1 MTLPR
6 GAQKMILPQQL
17 DLWSLF
23 AIVFGWGLVPFYG
36 VESHAVRTLNQN
48 KLGWQCAVT
57 FTFFQSKQHSIWCL
71 GDKVCMDVQQ
81 FAWPLQ
87 RHPGGH
93 TTLSLQILLTISW
106 MHYKYCWNK
115 YCLNANLRI
124 KVNILYGQETPSL
137 LDTLCWSF
145 LR

>member
-17 DLWSLF
+17 DLWLLF

-57 FTFFQSKQHSIWCL
+57 FTFFQSKQHSI
-71 GDKVCMDVQQ
+71 
-81 FAWPLQ
+81 
-87 RHPGGH
+87 
-93 TTLSLQILLTISW
+93 
-106 MHYKYCWNK
+106 
-115 YCLNANLRI
+115 
-124 KVNILYGQETPSL
+124 
-137 LDTLCWSF
+137 
-145 LR
+145 